1 MALLASLKN
10 LIRRQK
16 KKKNSSK
23 AASSSSSSSP
33 SSPTS
38 PTSPVSHTSTK
49 HTFRSLQSQDSGT
62 ALTTASSSPPSRH
75 SKAQS
80 CSVHT
85 PSRSHSYSPSSTKA
99 FSMARSSPSSR
110 SASPCITALSGKEI
124 NPCSNEVSVDPSST
138 DDAFSVSSVQHF
150 SAQPAAQMETHN
162 LPQQHRDDAAKSHIT
177 AGNNNKNLG
186 GHAETASRMIAEA
199 NQQKNTLPTY
209 HGLER
214 FTLLEKMGDG
224 AFSSVFKAY
233 DTKNARVVAVKVVRK
248 VEMNAHQ
255 NVKHLHRDMKKKPRV
270 TERANILKEVQIM
283 RQLKH
288 PGIVELYDFFES
300 DEFYFLILEIAA
312 GGELFHRIVHLTYFS
327 EDLARHVIV
336 QVAQAIRYLHEER
349 GVVHRDIK
357 PENILFEPIPIIPSP
372 GYTRDE
378 ENKEDEGV
386 FIPGIGGGGIGRV
399 KIADFGLSKIVW
411 DEQTMTP
418 CGTVGYTAPEIVKD
432 ERYSKSVDMWALGC
446 VLYTLLVGFPPFYDE
461 SIQALTEKVARGQYT
476 FLSPWW
482 DEISLEVKDLISHLL
497 CVNPDERYTIDEFL
511 AHPWIQAGEQPMT
524 SSTDDIQS
532 LTAPEISIA
541 TPENKILANV
551 AAMTPDY
558 GAPRTPRTPH
568 KRRAENPLSPGV
580 GLREVFDVSNAVH
593 RMGEESRR
601 RHTPQGTGYQV
612 DNHNRQRQAFMAQL
626 NEEDEDD
633 EDEHGYQ
640 SGSMSSM
647 SEDEA
652 IAEGIRNVQV
662 DGPLRTQDA
671 GRLYQQ
677 QKEYQLAQE
686 QIAAKNHHKYLQQQ
700 QQAGVPIPDQT
711 AALSLSSRL
720 HAQQQPQ
727 QKPQQKPQAQVA
739 GLFSGGKT
747 MASGTTA
754 SSGSGT
760 RRRRGGFELKMDQAT
775 LLKRRARQQEMQP
788 HLGQTVERQ
797 DQLRGQTSPAL
808 VV

>member
-1 MALLASLKN
+1 
-10 LIRRQK
+10 
-16 KKKNSSK
+16 
-23 AASSSSSSSP
+23 
-33 SSPTS
+33 
-38 PTSPVSHTSTK
+38 
-49 HTFRSLQSQDSGT
+49 
-62 ALTTASSSPPSRH
+62 
-75 SKAQS
+75 
-80 CSVHT
+80 
-85 PSRSHSYSPSSTKA
+85 
-99 FSMARSSPSSR
+99 MARSSPSSR
-110 SASPCITALSGKEI
+110 SASPCITAVSGKEI
-124 NPCSNEVSVDPSST
+124 DPSST
-138 DDAFSVSSVQHF
+138 DASSVSSVQHF
-150 SAQPAAQMETHN
+150 SAQPAAQMEAHN
-162 LPQQHRDDAAKSHIT
+162 LPQQHRDDAAKNHIT

-209 HGLER
+209 QGLER

-224 AFSSVFKAY
+224 AFSTVFKAY
-233 DTKNARVVAVKVVRK
+233 DTKNDRVVAVKVVRK

-300 DEFYFLILEIAA
+300 DEFYFLVLEIAA

-336 QVAQAIRYLHEER
+336 QVAHAIRYLHEER

-372 GYTRDE
+372 GYTPDE

-432 ERYSKSVDMWALGC
+432 ERYSKAVDMWALGC

-497 CVNPDERYTIDEFL
+497 CVNPDERYTIDQFL

-541 TPENKILANV
+541 TPLPENKILANV

-580 GLREVFDVSNAVH
+580 GLREVFDISNAVH

-601 RHTPQGTGYQV
+601 RQTPQATGYQV
-612 DNHNRQRQAFMAQL
+612 DNRQRQAFMAQL
-626 NEEDEDD
+626 NEEDEDSD
-633 EDEHGYQ
+633 DEHGYQ
-640 SGSMSSM
+640 SWSGSSM

-662 DGPLRTQDA
+662 DGSLRTQDA

-700 QQAGVPIPDQT
+700 QQAGVPIPDQ
-711 AALSLSSRL
+711 AAASSLSSRL
-720 HAQQQPQ
+720 HAQQPQ
-727 QKPQQKPQAQVA
+727 QKPQQKPQPQV
-739 GLFSGGKT
+739 
-747 MASGTTA
+747 ASGTTA
-754 SSGSGT
+754 SSGSGSS

-775 LLKRRARQQEMQP
+775 LLKRRARQQGGIQP

-797 DQLRGQTSPAL
+797 DQLMGQPSPAL